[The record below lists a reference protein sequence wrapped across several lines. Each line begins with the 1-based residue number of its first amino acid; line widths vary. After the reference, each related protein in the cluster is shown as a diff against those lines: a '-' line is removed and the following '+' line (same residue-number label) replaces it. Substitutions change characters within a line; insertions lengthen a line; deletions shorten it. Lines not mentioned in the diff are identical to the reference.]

1 MHRKSAEDK
10 QSVREDC
17 AATFGDSPKNLSD
30 VTCIKRSNPLALK
43 DLI

>member
-17 AATFGDSPKNLSD
+17 AATFGDSPKIYAML
-30 VTCIKRSNPLALK
+30 LA
-43 DLI
+43 